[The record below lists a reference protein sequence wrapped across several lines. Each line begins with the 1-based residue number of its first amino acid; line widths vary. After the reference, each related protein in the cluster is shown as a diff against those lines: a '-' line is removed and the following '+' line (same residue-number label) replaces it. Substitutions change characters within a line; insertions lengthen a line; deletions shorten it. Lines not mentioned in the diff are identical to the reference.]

1 MNFSI
6 PEVVSDFFTDDLRFF
21 IKSSRNGFR
30 EFKNMN
36 QARYT
41 LATVAGEY
49 ELRVPVPLGARPG
62 AVSQERL
69 HGFKSLDR
77 QWLENPAEVARCAI
91 DVLLATSAM
100 PVEAIPWSSSPEIV
114 SVDIGLIRNSNSL
127 HNLAQKA
134 LVDDDIRRVVAEP
147 LPEFSGDAF
156 VHGDFKPDNLMIAPD
171 RSVVAVI
178 DWENAGIGA
187 PELDAASLIAGLIYV
202 SVRSA
207 VKADGTEWKNLTEL
221 LNHVGSVER
230 AWVAKTENANAFR
243 LALAK
248 YLFIRL
254 CGYYNDVEQD
264 DRCAFILKKLIKKTW
279 GLPLV

>member
-6 PEVVSDFFTDDLRFF
+6 PAVISDFFTDDRRFF
-21 IKSSRNGFR
+21 IKSSSNGLR

-36 QARYT
+36 QARHA

-49 ELRVPVPLGARPG
+49 ELRVPVPLGARAD

-69 HGFKSLDR
+69 YGFKSLDR

-91 DVLLATSAM
+91 DVLLVTSAM
-100 PVEAIPWSSSPEIV
+100 PVETISWRSSPETV
-114 SVDIGLIRNSNSL
+114 NVDIGLIRSSNSL

-171 RSVVAVI
+171 QSVVAII

-202 SVRSA
+202 SVRNS
-207 VKADGTEWKNLTEL
+207 VKVDGTEWENLTKF

-230 AWVAKTENANAFR
+230 AWVEKTENVDGFR

-254 CGYYNDVEQD
+254 CGYYNEVEQD
-264 DRCAFILKKLIKKTW
+264 DRCAFILKKLIRKTW